1 MINYKGTPLL
11 GEDSNPQHTSEFF
24 AIAGTVLFW
33 LLFTIFSFVIK
44 PQPENPKYKEVQI
57 VLSSTPV
64 VQKTEEAP
72 APAEAASASAASSE
86 SLVEQVVET
95 PAVEV
100 PAVEA
105 PAPKVETPSV
115 VKETPPAP
123 KPVEKTV
130 ETPKPKAQPKPEP
143 KKETPKTQT
152 QKTETPA
159 PDKKAEPVEPI
170 TYAVDP
176 MEAFAAQTNKKA
188 KKEIDWDAM
197 FADDEPS
204 EVQTANQVKTVTNK
218 EPAFSGTAGTA
229 DPVAEQKVTS
239 STTSNTSK
247 SQSASSSTSSALEGI
262 KNSSFKGSAANGVQ
276 SETSVKSKTSGSGKV
291 EMEMSN
297 GRSRALIS
305 PAKPVINLSA
315 QAAAT
320 IDSSITVTIKFRVV
334 EAGNVPRAE
343 ISITPESTLHQ
354 LVRDEIRNQISTW
367 RFEPADYAATA
378 TFEYKIVKQ

>member
-33 LLFTIFSFVIK
+33 LIFSIFSFVIK
-44 PQPENPKYKEVQI
+44 PQPDKPKYKEVQI

-86 SLVEQVVET
+86 SVVEQVVET
-95 PAVEV
+95 PAVE
-100 PAVEA
+100 P
-105 PAPKVETPSV
+105 PAPKVETPPV

-123 KPVEKTV
+123 KAVEKKV
-130 ETPKPKAQPKPEP
+130 ETPKPKPQPKPEP
-143 KKETPKTQT
+143 KKEVPKTQT
-152 QKTETPA
+152 QKTQTPA
-159 PDKKAEPVEPI
+159 PAKKAAPAEPI
-170 TYAVDP
+170 EYAVDP
-176 MEAFAAQTNKKA
+176 MEAFAAQTNKKP
-188 KKEIDWDAM
+188 KKEVDWDAM
-197 FADDEPS
+197 FGDDEPTETPTS
-204 EVQTANQVKTVTNK
+204 SLTKTVTTK
-218 EPAFSGTAGTA
+218 EPAFSGTAGTSA
-229 DPVAEQKVTS
+229 SATTEKLTSSSTS
-239 STTSNTSK
+239 STPKSNT
-247 SQSASSSTSSALEGI
+247 ASSSTSSALEGI
-262 KNSSFKGSAANGVQ
+262 KNSSFKGNVANGVQ
-276 SETSVKSKTSGSGKV
+276 SETSVKAAQSGSGKV
-291 EMEMSN
+291 VMEMSN
-297 GRSRALIS
+297 GQSRALIS

-315 QAAAT
+315 QAAST
-320 IDSSITVTIKFRVV
+320 IDSSITVTIRFRVV